1 MDVLV
6 LGGSRFVGMHLV
18 MLLHSQGHSV
28 TVLSRGQTQGPLPEE
43 LQQIVADRSV
53 PRQVTDALRGR
64 RYDALFDIS
73 GYRPSEVEPVVEAL
87 DGNVGNYVFC
97 STVAVY
103 APSETMPIS
112 EDSPLDRGPD
122 AGDYSRDKT
131 LCEDM
136 LLERHARTDFPATI
150 IRPPYIYGPHDHITR
165 RLFSIFSRLSLG
177 RRLIAPAEGR
187 ALTHAVHV
195 DDLAAAF
202 VAVPGQPEALGEA
215 FTVAG
220 PEAITFNGYVD
231 AIAGMMGVEARVVRV
246 SVREYEEM
254 LEELAPIAPSDIF
267 DYGWRESIIYST
279 EKVRT
284 RLGWSPRY
292 DTYSGVEMAY
302 RWWLEQGLDR
312 EPLDFSADD
321 RALEWLAS
329 R

>member
-1 MDVLV
+1 MNVLV
-6 LGGSRFVGMHLV
+6 LGGSRFVGLHLV
-18 MLLHSQGHSV
+18 MLLDSQGHTV
-28 TVLSRGQTQGPLPEE
+28 TVLNRGQTQGPLPEGV
-43 LQQIVADRSV
+43 QQIVADRSV
-53 PRQVTDALRGR
+53 PRQVTDVLRGR
-64 RYDALFDIS
+64 RYDAVFDIS
-73 GYRPSEVEPVVEAL
+73 AYRPAEVEPVVDAL
-87 DGNVGNYVFC
+87 DGNVGDYVFC

-103 APSETMPIS
+103 APGETAPIL
-112 EDSPLDRGPD
+112 EDSPLDRGAD
-122 AGDYSRDKT
+122 AGDYSREKI
-131 LCEDM
+131 LCEDL
-136 LLERHARTDFPATI
+136 LLERYGRTGFPATI

-165 RLFSIFSRLSLG
+165 RLFSIFSRLSIG

-202 VAVPGQPEALGEA
+202 AAVPGRTEALGEA

-231 AIAGMMGVEARVVRV
+231 AIARMMGVEAQVVRV
-246 SVREYEEM
+246 SVTDYEEM
-254 LEELAPIAPSDIF
+254 LEELAPIATSDIF

-279 EKVRT
+279 EKVRAQ
-284 RLGWSPRY
+284 LGWSPTY
-292 DTYSGVEMAY
+292 DTYSGVEMSY